1 MKKSPERTPV
11 NWRKSIIQGLKDLVF
26 VVFMVTVIQVGLVQ
40 AYHVPTGSM
49 EHTIVPGDVVVA
61 EKVSLGPR
69 TPHWIGIPYTA
80 VGFHIPS
87 MKLPG
92 LRHVEQGDVVIV
104 ETPIDEMT
112 PYVKR
117 IAATAGQVLELR
129 DKVLYV
135 DGERAVEELQGFH
148 VDPRLIPD
156 GIPQSGIPLE
166 LGNRDNWGPFLVPDG
181 YVFLM
186 GDNRDN
192 SLDSRYFGPVPEENV
207 IGRVV
212 GVAFSWDWAEFSDG
226 PKLDRIGKRI
236 R

>member
-1 MKKSPERTPV
+1 MKKSSDRPPL
-11 NWRKSIIQGLKDLVF
+11 NWRAGIIQGLKDLAF
-26 VVFMVTVIQVGLVQ
+26 VVIMVTVIQVGLVQ

-69 TPHWIGIPYTA
+69 TPHWIGVPYTKL
-80 VGFHIPS
+80 GFHLPA

-92 LRHVEQGDVVIV
+92 LRDVEPGDVVVV
-104 ETPIDEMT
+104 ETPMDEMT

-117 IAATAGQVLELR
+117 VAATAGQTLELR
-129 DKVLYV
+129 KKVLYV
-135 DGERAVEELQGFH
+135 DGERAPNELQGVH
-148 VDPRLIPD
+148 LDPRMMRD
-156 GIPQSGIPLE
+156 GFQQPGILAD

-192 SLDSRYFGPVPEENV
+192 SLDSRYFGPVKEEAV

-212 GVAFSWDWAEFSDG
+212 GVAFSWDWSEIMDG
-226 PKLDRIGKRI
+226 PKLERIAKVI
-236 R
+236 D